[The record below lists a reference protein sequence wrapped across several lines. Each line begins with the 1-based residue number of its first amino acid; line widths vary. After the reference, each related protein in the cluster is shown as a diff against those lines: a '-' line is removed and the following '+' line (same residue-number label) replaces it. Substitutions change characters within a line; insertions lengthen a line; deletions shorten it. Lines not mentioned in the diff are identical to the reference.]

1 MEAPLAGLV
10 VDALRAPLAHP
21 RRTGHP
27 HLPTVILWG
36 GGVPAAFRM
45 DPGAESPKVD
55 GSGVRSD
62 VELTMVNWVKV
73 GRRGRHP
80 GPGR

>member
-10 VDALRAPLAHP
+10 VDPLRGPLAHLGQ
-21 RRTGHP
+21 TGHP
-27 HLPTVILWG
+27 HLPTAIYAL
-36 GGVPAAFRM
+36 AAVRHV
-45 DPGAESPKVD
+45 PGAESPKVD

-62 VELTMVNWVKV
+62 VELSMVNGVEV
-73 GRRGRHP
+73 AHRVRHL

>member
-10 VDALRAPLAHP
+10 ADPLRGPLARP
-21 RRTGHP
+21 WRT
-27 HLPTVILWG
+27 VG
-36 GGVPAAFRM
+36 GQISSRFYWAAAFRM

-62 VELTMVNWVKV
+62 VELSMVNGVEV
-73 GRRGRHP
+73 AHRIRHP